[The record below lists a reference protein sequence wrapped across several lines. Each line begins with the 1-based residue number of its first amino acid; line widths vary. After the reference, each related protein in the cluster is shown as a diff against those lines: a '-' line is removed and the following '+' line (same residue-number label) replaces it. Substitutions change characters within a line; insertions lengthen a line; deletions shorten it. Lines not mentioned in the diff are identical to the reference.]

1 MTATN
6 QDGADHPSSPGAYDS
21 RARIW
26 TVYLFF
32 ALSLIALLATTSMAV
47 VAGYKSSYG
56 STEGMTVEGLARF
69 ATTGRMLIVSMWVTA
84 ATLIAC
90 TLIALRLSK
99 VSLQQSFGR
108 KFLCLSPGSLL
119 LVMLG
124 APALGAVLEAFT
136 VLIEV
141 KPSGTLKLI
150 ADAVAQM
157 HGAEMLLFAV
167 GITVGPAFGEELMF
181 RGYIQPR
188 LVARYGV
195 TTGIAVAS
203 ALFGLLHMDALQS
216 PLAGILG
223 LYIGLVAYHTGSLW
237 PAILTHGFNNLL
249 SVASLYYFPD
259 AERDTQA
266 SLITGALGLAL
277 FIYCLRYLLSTSVH
291 RTNQRPSESLAER

>member
-1 MTATN
+1 
-6 QDGADHPSSPGAYDS
+6 
-21 RARIW
+21 
-26 TVYLFF
+26 
-32 ALSLIALLATTSMAV
+32 
-47 VAGYKSSYG
+47 
-56 STEGMTVEGLARF
+56 
-69 ATTGRMLIVSMWVTA
+69 
-84 ATLIAC
+84 
-90 TLIALRLSK
+90 
-99 VSLQQSFGR
+99 
-108 KFLCLSPGSLL
+108 
-119 LVMLG
+119 LG

-266 SLITGALGLAL
+266 SLITGAWGLAL
-277 FIYCLRYLLSTSVH
+277 VIYCLRYLLSTSLH
-291 RTNQRPSESLAER
+291 RTNQRPSEALAER